1 MARTAYFGKI
11 YKKYNSTLQP
21 DYSGWSEYD
30 IIFKQG
36 FDVDN
41 PTVILS
47 DYGGDPPTWNQ
58 FYLPD
63 TAAWYWI
70 TSCKAIANGRWEISG
85 TMDVLAT
92 YKAAI
97 LITDCYIEYGY
108 NTDASGAVYRL
119 PDVRQNVSQVPQI
132 AKASADITGGGVSS
146 SGTYILSAV
155 GSNDGVCTYGLSHG
169 AILRL
174 VSKINSDI
182 TTALSD
188 KDSVEDILKYFT
200 ANSVY
205 QGSAMGAIRAC
216 TWVPITRAKIPG
228 STARRVYL
236 GDFDT
241 GVDGIEIS
249 DPLYTVKTSISIPWQ
264 VADWRRN
271 NCQMLLYV
279 PYCGTVGIPV
289 DKCNNATTVDITWV
303 MEWLGGTVSIRVDC
317 GGYTVYVGSASLG
330 APYAIGSSNVPISNF
345 VSGSLQTVGGALQ
358 AGSGVLSGIAG
369 ALLGGGAGAIAE
381 GASQVVAGAGQMANG
396 IVQSISPVVQC
407 SGSMSG
413 SASAGQ
419 SQLAEL
425 QVLYY
430 PPIDDAGFSA
440 VYGHPVMRMGRPV
453 AGYCKTRG
461 FSCAANARSYEL
473 GLISQLMDTGV
484 FIE

>member
-1 MARTAYFGKI
+1 MSRVAYFGRV
-11 YKKYNSTLQP
+11 YKKYNSTYQGQ
-21 DYSGWSEYD
+21 YSDWDEYN
-30 IIFKQG
+30 ILFKQG

-47 DYGGDPPTWNQ
+47 DYAGNAPTWNQ
-58 FYLPD
+58 FYIPD
-63 TAAWYWI
+63 MAAWYWI
-70 TSCKAIANGRWEISG
+70 TSCKAVANGRWEITG

-92 YKAAI
+92 YKPQI
-97 LITDCYIEYGY
+97 LITDCYIEYGF

-119 PDVRQNVSQVPQI
+119 PDSRQNVSQVPQI
-132 AKASADITGGGVSS
+132 SKASADITGGGVSS
-146 SGTYILSAV
+146 AGTYILSAV
-155 GSNDGVCTYGLSHG
+155 GASNGVSTYGVSHG
-169 AILRL
+169 NLTRL
-174 VSKINSDI
+174 VSTINKDI
-182 TTALSD
+182 TTELSD
-188 KDSVEDILKYFT
+188 KDTVEDILKYFT

-205 QGSAMGAIRAC
+205 QGSAMAAIRAC
-216 TWVPITRAKIPG
+216 TWVPISRTKIPG
-228 STARRVYL
+228 TTAKRIYL

-249 DPLYTVKTSISIPWQ
+249 DPLYTVKTSIAIPWP

-271 NCQMLLYV
+271 NCQLLLYV
-279 PYCGTVGIPV
+279 PYCGTIGIPV
-289 DKCNNATTVDITWV
+289 DKCNNAASVDITWV
-303 MEWLGGTVSIRVDC
+303 MEWLGGTVSIRIDC
-317 GGYTVYVGSASLG
+317 GGYTVYTGSASLG

-345 VSGSLQTVGGALQ
+345 VSGSLQAVGGALQ
-358 AGSGVLSGIAG
+358 AGGGILSAIATGG
-369 ALLGGGAGAIAE
+369 AAGAIG
-381 GASQVVAGAGQMANG
+381 GASAVTSGASEMTSG
-396 IVQSISPVVQC
+396 IIQAISPVVQC

-430 PPIDDAGFSA
+430 QPIDDTGFSA
-440 VYGHPVMRMGRPV
+440 TYGHPVMRMGRPI

-473 GLISQLMDTGV
+473 GLISQMMDTGV

>member
-11 YKKYNSTLQP
+11 CKKYNSTLQP
-21 DYSGWSEYD
+21 DYSGWSEYN
-30 IIFKQG
+30 IVFKQG

-41 PTVILS
+41 PTIILS
-47 DYGGDPPTWNQ
+47 NYGGNPPTWNQ

-70 TSCKAIANGRWEISG
+70 TSCKAIANGRWEITG

-92 YKAAI
+92 YKSAI

-132 AKASADITGGGVSS
+132 ATASADITGGGISS
-146 SGTYILSAV
+146 AGTYILSAV
-155 GSNDGVCTYGLSHG
+155 GSNNGVCTYGLSHG
-169 AILRL
+169 ALLKL
-174 VSKINSDI
+174 VSTINSDI
-182 TTALSD
+182 TSALAD
-188 KDSVEDILKYFT
+188 KESVEDILKYLT

-205 QGSAMGAIRAC
+205 QGSAMSAIRAC
-216 TWVPITRAKIPG
+216 TWVPISRTKIPG
-228 STARRVYL
+228 NTPRRVYL

-249 DPLYTVKTSISIPWQ
+249 DPLYTVKTSIAIPWQ

-271 NCQMLLYV
+271 NCQVLLYV
-279 PYCGTVGIPV
+279 PYCGTIGIPV
-289 DKCNNATTVDITWV
+289 DKCNNAATVDITWV
-303 MEWLGGTVSIRVDC
+303 MEWLGGTVSIRIDC
-317 GGYTVYVGSASLG
+317 GGYTVYTGSASLG

-345 VSGSLQTVGGALQ
+345 VSGSLQAVGGALQ
-358 AGSGVLSGIAG
+358 AGTGILSGVATGGLAG
-369 ALLGGGAGAIAE
+369 AL
-381 GASQVVAGAGQMANG
+381 GAGQSVVGGVNNVAQG
-396 IVQSISPVVQC
+396 IMQSISPVVQC

-430 PPIDDAGFSA
+430 QPIDDAGFSA

-461 FSCAANARSYEL
+461 FSCAANSRSYEL

>member
-1 MARTAYFGKI
+1 MPRTAYFGKI
-11 YKKYNSTLQP
+11 YKRFNSTLQP

-30 IIFKQG
+30 IVFKQG

-41 PTVILS
+41 PTIVLS
-47 DYGGDPPTWNQ
+47 NYSGDPPTWNQ

-108 NTDASGAVYRL
+108 NQDASGAVYRL
-119 PDVRQNVSQVPQI
+119 PDARQNVSQVPQI
-132 AKASADITGGGVSS
+132 AKASADITGGKTSANGM
-146 SGTYILSAV
+146 YILSAV
-155 GSNDGVCTYGLSHG
+155 GASDGVATYALYASSLH
-169 AILRL
+169 
-174 VSKINSDI
+174 KIINTINTDI
-182 TTALSD
+182 TDALAN
-188 KDSVEDILKYFT
+188 KESVEEILKYLT

-205 QGSAMGAIRAC
+205 QGSAVSAIRSCYWLPFDRSIAS
-216 TWVPITRAKIPG
+216 G
-228 STARRVYL
+228 NHYNVYL
-236 GDFDT
+236 GEFNT
-241 GVDGIEIS
+241 KVDGVRIEN
-249 DPLYTVKTSISIPWQ
+249 PLYTVKTSIAIPWQ
-264 VADWRRN
+264 VTDWRRN
-271 NCQMLLYV
+271 NCQVLLYV
-279 PYCGTVGIPV
+279 PYCGTIGIPV
-289 DKCNNATTVDITWV
+289 DKCNNATTVDITWCL
-303 MEWLGGTVSIRVDC
+303 ELLGGTVSIRVDC
-317 GGYTVYVGSASLG
+317 GGYTVYTGSASLG

-369 ALLGGGAGAIAE
+369 ALLGGGASAIAE
-381 GASQVVAGAGQMANG
+381 GASQVVSGAGQMANG

-430 PPIDDAGFSA
+430 QPIDDAGFSA